1 MKKEALEV
9 LKNRRAI
16 RKYKVDQIKV
26 VLPYE
31 MEYVDI
37 VDMEDYVTL
46 VTCTPYGIN
55 THRLLVRAHRI
66 DNADGNAMIVA
77 DAIQIRP
84 IYIVPFLLIPILL
97 LLIIFVIIQ
106 TSAKRRQKDSA

>member
-1 MKKEALEV
+1 MGKIMLDVRELTTK
-9 LKNRRAI
+9 
-16 RKYKVDQIKV
+16 
-26 VLPYE
+26 
-31 MEYVDI
+31 
-37 VDMEDYVTL
+37 YVTRSRKDVYAVDHVSL
-46 VTCTPYGIN
+46 QIEEGKDLCTLITCTPYGIN

-106 TSAKRRQKDSA
+106 TSAKRRQKNPA